1 MNNYI
6 KCPYLCPSEGCFSM
20 VFPTPKKKTVP
31 PGLATSEVDSLD
43 VFQALDRCPLHPM
56 KMVRYLKHPGGLQQN
71 NNTTIGF
78 IWIYDMDLFVFISYT
93 ADLDGQDLD
102 Q

>member
-1 MNNYI
+1 MPI
-6 KCPYLCPSEGCFSM
+6 SLPIWRLFFHGFSD
-20 VFPTPKKKTVP
+20 KKKNVP